1 MNIATNDPE
10 HHISKFIRWAHDK
23 IETEIALNDKI
34 ADEFGD
40 EAIAKESKRCCYKL
54 SENQKREILYQL
66 DDLKEDGWTL
76 AASCNEVG
84 IHQTTYYK
92 WKKLLNHKSIK

>member
-10 HHISKFIRWAHDK
+10 HNISKFIRWAHDR
-23 IETEIALNDKI
+23 IESEMISNHKI
-34 ADEFGD
+34 AKEFGD
-40 EAIAKESKRCCYKL
+40 SAITKESKRCCYKL
-54 SENQKREILYQL
+54 SDSQKREILYQL

-76 AASCNEVG
+76 AASCDEVG